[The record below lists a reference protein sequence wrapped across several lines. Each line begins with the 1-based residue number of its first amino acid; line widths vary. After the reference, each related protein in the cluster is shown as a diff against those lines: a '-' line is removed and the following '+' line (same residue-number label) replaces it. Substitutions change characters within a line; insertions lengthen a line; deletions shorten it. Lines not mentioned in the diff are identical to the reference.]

1 MSSLL
6 IALFSYPAAGGQGG
20 AGVAWLWTLL
30 CTAGAGIFLAAD
42 WITFLLAWET
52 AAWTSAAL
60 AMRSRERSPAREKAH
75 FALSLT
81 ASCLIMAAIFLLA
94 DSSDSLA
101 MAESVALL
109 AGQWAAQPGLT
120 GVILLLFSLGF
131 LLQAALGALPAA
143 ERDTDSSALL
153 RTVPVACGVY
163 GLAVTLIPA
172 FSGPGAPS
180 FYGDGLGWLGA
191 LAALCASVL
200 ALFQADIRRVLAL
213 NTVQTLGIIL
223 LGLSS
228 RSAAGAAGALFQA
241 LNHTLFKTDLSLS
254 LAAFASSGGEGRAPS
269 AGGRPCFSPAAV
281 ALLAGGAAA
290 AALPPSG
297 AFVSML
303 LILSSLAFKGSWVLA
318 AAVLISWA
326 LNLLSLVL
334 TLPLPLPLG
343 PLCWG
348 GGKGYAAA
356 SWRKTALILLA
367 VSIAAAGIFPQLA
380 LVPLQAALG
389 ALGGKDPGS
398 LQSGVF
404 WWVGGAF
411 LSYGALGLALLLG
424 RRRRAGAEEGVAGG
438 AAFLLEVKRAAA
450 LVLEK
455 VSLRRWS
462 QPLARSLA
470 SRYARGKRLL
480 ARPPWGRLAL
490 AAFLVLILWL
500 GLMRW

>member
-20 AGVAWLWTLL
+20 AGAAWLWTLL
-30 CTAGAGIFLAAD
+30 CAAGAGIFLAAD

-60 AMRSRERSPAREKAH
+60 AMRSRERSPARDKAH
-75 FALSLT
+75 FALSLA

-109 AGQWAAQPGLT
+109 AGQWTARPGLT

-254 LAAFASSGGEGRAPS
+254 LAAFASSGGEGRAPF
-269 AGGRPCFSPAAV
+269 AGGRSCFSPAAV
-281 ALLAGGAAA
+281 ALLAGGVAA

-318 AAVLISWA
+318 AAALFSWA
-326 LNLLSLVL
+326 LNLLALVL
-334 TLPLPLPLG
+334 TLPLPLG
-343 PLCWG
+343 PLRWG

-367 VSIAAAGIFPQLA
+367 VLIAAAGIFPRLA

-389 ALGGKDPGS
+389 ALGGKDAGS

-424 RRRRAGAEEGVAGG
+424 RRRRARAEEGVASG

-462 QPLARSLA
+462 QPLA

-500 GLMRW
+500 GLLRW